1 MIRVIR
7 RYHSVQLDEYTNF
20 ENNLKGAAARRYAL
34 RARCLARRHNLYLK
48 DLVDVMRA
56 SDDPD
61 TRADGLKQNVLS
73 DRLCNTTTA
82 TLATTSTCACVA
94 QRHFGGFARRDPT
107 EGAEQKIRRS
117 AMVPVGREALK
128 RMEKE

>member
-61 TRADGLKQNVLS
+61 TRVDVLKQDVLG
-73 DRLCNTTTA
+73 DRLCNTDDCNTCHHEHPCVRGTA
-82 TLATTSTCACVA
+82 LSRMPTTSGSGRTMRPPPEPLQQ
-94 QRHFGGFARRDPT
+94 QRPN
-107 EGAEQKIRRS
+107 
-117 AMVPVGREALK
+117 
-128 RMEKE
+128 